1 MADTGSAS
9 IEINAD
15 VDRILGVVTDVEAYP
30 DWQPAFKTA
39 KVLERDSEGRPAKAE
54 FEVDAMIK
62 TIHYTLEYSYP
73 PNGISWSMVDGD
85 VKQIKGSYELEPQ
98 GESTSVTYTYEID
111 AGFPIPG
118 FLRKQG
124 VKMMVS
130 GALNDLRKRAEEG

>member
-9 IEINAD
+9 IDIEAD
-15 VDRILGVVTDVEAYP
+15 VNRIVEVVTDIEAYP
-30 DWQPAFKTA
+30 DWQSAFRKA
-39 KVLERDSEGRPAKAE
+39 VVLERDSSGRPAKAE

-73 PNGISWSMVDGD
+73 PNAIAWSLLEGD
-85 VKQIKGSYELEPQ
+85 VKQIKGSYGFEPE
-98 GESTSVTYTYEID
+98 GDSTKVTYTYEID

-130 GALNDLRKRAEEG
+130 GALNDLRKRAES